1 MKKQYISPAI
11 ESITIESNAIIAL
24 SESININDS
33 NSGGNDEKGGYDPGS
48 SLSREENN
56 RGGIWDSKW

>member
-11 ESITIESNAIIAL
+11 ESITIESNTIIAL

-33 NSGGNDEKGGYDPGS
+33 NSGGNDGEGGYDPGN
-48 SLSREENN
+48 SLSRENN
-56 RGGIWDSKW
+56 HGGNIWDSQW

>member
-1 MKKQYISPAI
+1 MKKHYISPAI

-33 NSGGNDEKGGYDPGS
+33 NSGGNDREGGYDPGN

-56 RGGIWDSKW
+56 RGDIWDSQW

>member
-11 ESITIESNAIIAL
+11 ESITIESNTIIAL

-33 NSGGNDEKGGYDPGS
+33 NSGGNDGNGGYNPGN

>member
-11 ESITIESNAIIAL
+11 ESIKIESNTIIAL

-33 NSGGNDEKGGYDPGS
+33 NSGGDDGKSGYSPGN